1 MLNKVVN
8 SCGGFIIGIDM
19 GVDMGVKLSN
29 G

>member
-8 SCGGFIIGIDM
+8 SGEGFIIGIDM
-19 GVDMGVKLSN
+19 GVDMAVKLYN